1 MPAKLMGGTMNTKR
15 AIMLAATSLAAAFLS
30 NGTLGSRATAQQP
43 PKQETLSETY
53 RVTRANDVEFQKIAP
68 FKVFDNLY
76 YVGPGYVGVW
86 LIPTSAGI
94 IMIDSAQEP
103 YVDFV
108 MDNVKKA
115 GFDLKD
121 IKYILISH
129 GHLDH
134 FGGAARIQEASGARV
149 AALDEDWRM
158 IEQVGT
164 RPGRGGGPPPRVPK
178 RDMVVKEGDTLTLGG
193 TTMKFYH
200 HPGHTPGVLSA
211 EFTVYDNGAP
221 HKALWQGG
229 GGSRGGLPEAEQ
241 AIMTTNRLAAL
252 EGIEVLVMIH
262 SWAAGTGGYPN
273 GGVLERAQLLAKRK
287 PGDPHPFVDPAAW
300 TQYIKQ
306 AQVNAARTL
315 EEERRKAA
323 AAR

>member
-1 MPAKLMGGTMNTKR
+1 MDR
-15 AIMLAATSLAAAFLS
+15 ISVISLAAISLAFAVLS
-30 NGTLGSRATAQQP
+30 PPGIRAAMAAEPATR
-43 PKQETLSETY
+43 QETLSETY
-53 RVTRANDVEFQKIAP
+53 RITRANDVEFQKIAP

-108 MDNVKKA
+108 MDNIKKV

-121 IKYILISH
+121 IKYILLSH

-149 AALDEDWRM
+149 AALDEDLQM
-158 IEQVGT
+158 MEQVGS
-164 RPGRGGGPPPRVPK
+164 RPGRDGGPSPRVPK

-193 TTMKFYH
+193 TTLKFYH

-211 EFTVYDNGAP
+211 EFTVYDNGVP

-229 GGSRGGLPEAEQ
+229 GGSRGWLAAAEQ
-241 AIMTTNRLAAL
+241 AVVTTNRLAQL
-252 EGIEVLVMIH
+252 QGMEVLVMIH
-262 SWAAGTGGYPN
+262 SWAGGSNGYPN

-287 PGDPHPFVDPAAW
+287 PGEPHPFVDPAAW
-300 TQYIKQ
+300 TQFIKQ
-306 AQVNAARTL
+306 AQANAAKTV
-315 EEERRKAA
+315 EVERQKDAA
-323 AAR
+323 AK

>member
-1 MPAKLMGGTMNTKR
+1 MNTKR
-15 AIMLAATSLAAAFLS
+15 VTSLAALS
-30 NGTLGSRATAQQP
+30 LTFAVLSSPGLVGRAVAAEQA

-108 MDNVKKA
+108 MDNVRKV

-121 IKYILISH
+121 IKYILLSH

-149 AALDEDWRM
+149 AALDEDWKM
-158 IEQVGT
+158 IEAFAS
-164 RPGRGGGPPPRVPK
+164 RPSRDGAPPPRAPK
-178 RDMVVKEGDTLTLGG
+178 RDMVVKEGDALMLGG
-193 TTMKFYH
+193 TTLKFYH

-211 EFTVYDNGAP
+211 EFTVHDNGVP

-229 GGSRGGLPEAEQ
+229 GGYRGGLAEAE
-241 AIMTTNRLAAL
+241 AAVVTTNRLAQMP
-252 EGIEVLVMIH
+252 GVEVLVMIH
-262 SWAAGTGGYPN
+262 SFAGGPGGYPN
-273 GGVLERAQLLAKRK
+273 GGVLERAQLLAKRRA
-287 PGDPHPFVDPAAW
+287 GDPHPFVDPAAW
-300 TQYIKQ
+300 TKFITQ
-306 AQVNAARTL
+306 AQANAL
-315 EEERRKAA
+315 KNVEEEKRKAA